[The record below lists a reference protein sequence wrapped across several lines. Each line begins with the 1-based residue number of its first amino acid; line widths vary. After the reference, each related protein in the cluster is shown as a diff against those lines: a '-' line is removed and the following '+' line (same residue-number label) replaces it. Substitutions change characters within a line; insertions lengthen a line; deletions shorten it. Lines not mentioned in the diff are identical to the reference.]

1 MVFRRAYEDVTGHT
15 TMDDGVDV
23 VTQGIQGRRGLEL
36 CAALNRKVAVLRDN
50 DGVDES
56 DHWQNKVNEFLK
68 PGFRQ
73 MFVGHPEDG
82 DTLEPQ
88 MVSANSSDIKVL
100 ASAIG
105 FDLSGVSLHD
115 RKDVLTRYMTRHKTV
130 WSLRLALSSTQV
142 KYPKYILDAIEFVR
156 RSS

>member
-1 MVFRRAYEDVTGHT
+1 
-15 TMDDGVDV
+15 
-23 VTQGIQGRRGLEL
+23 
-36 CAALNRKVAVLRDN
+36 
-50 DGVDES
+50 
-56 DHWQNKVNEFLK
+56 
-68 PGFRQ
+68 
-73 MFVGHPEDG
+73 
-82 DTLEPQ
+82 